1 MKTLTRNS
9 FLGAMMATALLMSV
23 ATMAQNKVTGA
34 RRPAGTTTTQTTKSS
49 GTVSTATTAQPKS
62 TTTATARPATTNSS
76 RSQVANVNQSSTT
89 GNKRSDT
96 STTNTTT
103 GGRRPSTTGSGSS
116 TSTGSVTRSNGA
128 AHWPSS
134 NSVTVPGTSS
144 GTTKSGTTN
153 VGTRSTRNTGT
164 TVSSGSTSSSSNITG
179 QSTKVNTTG
188 GSGTVSGG
196 RRPTSASTNTGTIT
210 NTGTTTTGNA
220 RPNEGKNI
228 DSRLNNG
235 GNNVDANA
243 GNISANS
250 GIKHGSGNTNIGSG
264 RRPGVDNSNHNAASN
279 MSHYELTNHRNYN
292 TYNNNYKRNDWSRPL
307 PPPTRQYRPAVRII
321 NRPVM
326 PSGFVIYNRAPRI
339 NTILGLSFGSY
350 YNSSLNYLFTMGYD
364 IDGYY
369 NDVIYLRDVPMLRFT
384 WADVMLSYDT
394 YGRLYNAQ
402 FAHSTSYRDRSRFN
416 RLYHDLYATY
426 GTPVAA
432 HITAYEA
439 SVTWFGGN
447 AEGYVTLE
455 FGTDTYGRY
464 YTMVTVGY

>member
-1 MKTLTRNS
+1 MKTLIRNS
-9 FLGAMMATALLMSV
+9 FLGAMMATALMMSV
-23 ATMAQNKVTGA
+23 ATMAQNKVTGG
-34 RRPAGTTTTQTTKSS
+34 RRPAGTTTQTTNSAS
-49 GTVSTATTAQPKS
+49 TVSSQAKATNSNVSTKATQSTRTTAVSSNNSQSKVANTATTTQRRNDNN
-62 TTTATARPATTNSS
+62 T
-76 RSQVANVNQSSTT
+76 
-89 GNKRSDT
+89 T
-96 STTNTTT
+96 STTASGSGTAS
-103 GGRRPSTTGSGSS
+103 GRRPASS
-116 TSTGSVTRSNGA
+116 TSAATTSGSVTRSNGA
-128 AHWPSS
+128 THWPSS
-134 NSVTVPGTSS
+134 NSVTVPSTSS
-144 GTTKSGTTN
+144 STSKTTSSTSGTRTN
-153 VGTRSTRNTGT
+153 VGT
-164 TVSSGSTSSSSNITG
+164 SSSNV
-179 QSTKVNTTG
+179 STKS

-196 RRPTSASTNTGTIT
+196 RRPTSESTVAGNISKDNSANKNNTRT
-210 NTGTTTTGNA
+210 
-220 RPNEGKNI
+220 NEGVGL
-228 DSRLNNG
+228 DSRLNNNG
-235 GNNVDANA
+235 GNDKANA

-250 GIKHGSGNTNIGSG
+250 GIIHSGSGNTNIGGG
-264 RRPGVDNSNHNAASN
+264 RRPGVDNSNHNAAS
-279 MSHYELTNHRNYN
+279 SHYELTNHRNYS
-292 TYNNNYKRNDWSRPL
+292 TYNNNYRHNDWSRPL
-307 PPPTRQYRPAVRII
+307 PPPVRQYRPAVRII
-321 NRPVM
+321 TRPVM
-326 PSGFVIYNRAPRI
+326 PTGFVIYNRAPRI

-364 IDGYY
+364 IDGY
-369 NDVIYLRDVPMLRFT
+369 NRDVIYLRDVPMLRFT

>member
-23 ATMAQNKVTGA
+23 ATMAQNKVTGG
-34 RRPAGTTTTQTTKSS
+34 RRPAGTTTQTTNSASTVSS
-49 GTVSTATTAQPKS
+49 QAKATNSNVSTKATPSTRTTAVSSNNSQSKVASTATVNTTQRRNDNTTS
-62 TTTATARPATTNSS
+62 GSGTTTS
-76 RSQVANVNQSSTT
+76 
-89 GNKRSDT
+89 
-96 STTNTTT
+96 
-103 GGRRPSTTGSGSS
+103 GRRPTGSTSAAS
-116 TSTGSVTRSNGA
+116 TSGSVTRSTGA
-128 AHWPSS
+128 THWPSS
-134 NSVTVPGTSS
+134 NSVTVP
-144 GTTKSGTTN
+144 
-153 VGTRSTRNTGT
+153 
-164 TVSSGSTSSSSNITG
+164 STSSSSSKTSGTAVSTRNTSSSSSSNRTNIG
-179 QSTKVNTTG
+179 NSSSSSTTSS

-196 RRPTSASTNTGTIT
+196 RRPTSASTNAGTISKDNGST
-210 NTGTTTTGNA
+210 STTVK
-220 RPNEGKNI
+220 PNESKNTI

-235 GNNVDANA
+235 GNNNDAANA

-250 GIKHGSGNTNIGSG
+250 GIIRSGSGNTNIGGG
-264 RRPGVDNSNHNAASN
+264 RRPGVDNSNHNAGS
-279 MSHYELTNHRNYN
+279 SHYELTNHRNYS
-292 TYNNNYKRNDWSRPL
+292 TYNNNYRNNDWSRPMA
-307 PPPTRQYRPAVRII
+307 PPTRQYRPAVRII

-350 YNSSLNYLFTMGYD
+350 YNASLNYLFTMGYD
-364 IDGYY
+364 IDGY
-369 NDVIYLRDVPMLRFT
+369 NRDVIYLRDVPMLRFT

-426 GTPVAA
+426 GTPVAS

-439 SVTWFGGN
+439 SVTWFGGS

-464 YTMVTVGY
+464 YTMVIVGY

>member
-1 MKTLTRNS
+1 MKTLIRNS
-9 FLGAMMATALLMSV
+9 FLGAMMATALMMSV
-23 ATMAQNKVTGA
+23 ATMAQNKVTGG
-34 RRPAGTTTTQTTKSS
+34 RRPAGTTTQTTNSAS
-49 GTVSTATTAQPKS
+49 TVSSQAKATNSNVSTKATPSTRTTAVSSNNSQSKVANTATTTQRRNDNNTT
-62 TTTATARPATTNSS
+62 TTTASGSGTAS
-76 RSQVANVNQSSTT
+76 
-89 GNKRSDT
+89 
-96 STTNTTT
+96 
-103 GGRRPSTTGSGSS
+103 GRRPAGS
-116 TSTGSVTRSNGA
+116 TSAATTSGSVTRSNGA
-128 AHWPSS
+128 THWPSS
-134 NSVTVPGTSS
+134 NSVTVPSTSSSTSKTTSSSS
-144 GTTKSGTTN
+144 GTRTN
-153 VGTRSTRNTGT
+153 VGT
-164 TVSSGSTSSSSNITG
+164 SSSNV
-179 QSTKVNTTG
+179 STKS

-196 RRPTSASTNTGTIT
+196 RRPTSESTVAGNISKDNSANKSSTRT
-210 NTGTTTTGNA
+210 NESVG
-220 RPNEGKNI
+220 I

-235 GNNVDANA
+235 GNNKDAANA

-250 GIKHGSGNTNIGSG
+250 GIIRSGSGNTNIGGG
-264 RRPGVDNSNHNAASN
+264 RRPGVDNSNHNAAS
-279 MSHYELTNHRNYN
+279 SHYELTNHRNYS
-292 TYNNNYKRNDWSRPL
+292 TYNDNYRHNDWSRPL
-307 PPPTRQYRPAVRII
+307 PPPARQYRPAVRII

-339 NTILGLSFGSY
+339 NSILGLSFGSY

-364 IDGYY
+364 IDGY
-369 NDVIYLRDVPMLRFT
+369 NRDVIYLRDVPMLRFT
-384 WADVMLSYDT
+384 WADVMLSYDS

-439 SVTWFGGN
+439 SVTWFGGS